1 MAMNERAGG
10 GGRRAGAVVKA
21 VCLVLLAWDRIARFG
36 ALRGR
41 AGIGE
46 RRAGALAKVILFL
59 LLVARSSPLA
69 AQAPPPAPEPQPQA
83 VSAIVPVVGLT
94 LGANDIV
101 WRTSLELDNSGSTQA
116 TVAVS
121 LPAAPDQPMILLTMP
136 PASVQR
142 FDDVIGE
149 AFGLERAVSP
159 LLVQTAGRR
168 SVTIRATAYGVRG
181 AEVFKPEPITV
192 SYGETYYPIRYLQ
205 GLSFSDAFRTNIG
218 LANLSD
224 EPATFALA
232 LQRLPGRNLAVTRI
246 TVPPNTLWHQSVQM
260 FFPLIDSSEESFSVL
275 VETFTR
281 HTYVYGSVIDNATNE
296 AHFID
301 AVVAAPTNAQ

>member
-1 MAMNERAGG
+1 M
-10 GGRRAGAVVKA
+10 
-21 VCLVLLAWDRIARFG
+21 
-36 ALRGR
+36 
-41 AGIGE
+41 
-46 RRAGALAKVILFL
+46 
-59 LLVARSSPLA
+59 
-69 AQAPPPAPEPQPQA
+69 

-94 LGANDIV
+94 LGANDII
-101 WRTSLELDNSGSTQA
+101 WRTSLELENSGPAEA
-116 TVAVS
+116 TVAIS

-142 FDDVIGE
+142 FDDVVGE

-181 AEVFKPEPITV
+181 GESFKPEPIDV
-192 SYGETYYPIRYLQ
+192 SYVETYYPVRYLQ

-246 TVPPNTLWHQSVQM
+246 TVPPNTLWHQSVQR
-260 FFPLIDSSEESFSVL
+260 FFPLIDPSEESFSVL

-281 HTYVYGSVIDNATNE
+281 HTYVYASVIENASNE
-296 AHFID
+296 AHFVD
-301 AVVAAPTNAQ
+301 AVVAGPTNAQ